1 MIDINLVPENLRKK
15 KKSSALPSSLNVPQ
29 EIVVGLV
36 GGLLALLL
44 LVHIVLQSVI
54 FFQFIQ
60 HARYNKEWEVLKP
73 EKDNTDKIISDLRV
87 MRAKIKGIEG
97 LTTAKRIL
105 WSQKLN
111 NISDSLPREI
121 WLTKIF
127 LEDKILTVE
136 GSAVSKN
143 QDQMVSVGNFTSNLK
158 AQKTFM
164 KDFSSL
170 EVGVIQRRKIQAT
183 ELADF
188 SVTSKL
194 K

>member
-1 MIDINLVPENLRKK
+1 MIDINLAPENLKKK
-15 KKSSALPSSLNVPQ
+15 KKSSTLSAMNVPQ

-44 LVHIVLQSVI
+44 FVHIILQGVI

-60 HARYNKEWEVLKP
+60 HARLNKEWESLKP
-73 EKDNTDKIISDLRV
+73 EKENTDKILTDLRV
-87 MRAKIKGIEG
+87 LQTKIKNVEN

-105 WSQKLN
+105 WSKKLN
-111 NISDSLPREI
+111 DISDSIPREI
-121 WLTKIF
+121 WLTKVS
-127 LEDKILTVE
+127 LEEKILTIE

-143 QDQMVSVGNFTSNLK
+143 QDQMVSVGNFTTKLK
-158 AQKTFM
+158 EQKTFM

-170 EVGVIQRRKIQAT
+170 EVGVMQRRKIQTT
-183 ELADF
+183 EIADF
-188 SVTSKL
+188 SVTAKL

>member
-1 MIDINLVPENLRKK
+1 MIEINLAPENLRKK
-15 KKSSALPSSLNVPQ
+15 KKSSALPSALNLPQ
-29 EIVVGLV
+29 EVIVGLV

-44 LVHIVLQSVI
+44 LVHIALQAVI

-60 HARYNKEWEVLKP
+60 HARLNKDWESLK
-73 EKDNTDKIISDLRV
+73 TDKESTDKMLTDLRTLQ
-87 MRAKIKGIEG
+87 AKIKSIEN
-97 LTTAKRIL
+97 LTTAKRII
-105 WSQKLN
+105 WSQKFN
-111 NISDSLPREI
+111 DISDSIPREI
-121 WLTKIF
+121 WLTKVT

-143 QDQMVSVGNFTSNLK
+143 QDQMVSVGNFTSKLK
-158 AQKTFM
+158 SQKTFM

-188 SVTSKL
+188 TVTAKL